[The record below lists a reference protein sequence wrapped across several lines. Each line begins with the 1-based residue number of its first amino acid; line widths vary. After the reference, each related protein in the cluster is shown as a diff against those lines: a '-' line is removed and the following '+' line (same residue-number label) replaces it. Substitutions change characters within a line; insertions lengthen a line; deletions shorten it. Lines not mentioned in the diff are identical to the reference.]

1 MGYNPC
7 RMRRESA
14 KIHWVFILFIAL
26 LAVFAAVA
34 FAPIVSE
41 MRRPPYEVK
50 ALRFMELIRQ
60 NQFPEAAKLLDMES
74 VPKEKRDPKKVLEE
88 RMPLWGVIEK
98 VSLVETIQSPAD
110 LKHPNAKEGVRADLH
125 LQCYLAQ
132 GSAFIYLVPKDG
144 DWVIVDY
151 TLQ

>member
-1 MGYNPC
+1 
-7 RMRRESA
+7 MRRESA
-14 KIHWVFILFIAL
+14 KIHWVFILFIVL

-74 VPKEKRDPKKVLEE
+74 VPEAKRDPKKVLEE
-88 RMPLWGVIEK
+88 RMPLWGTMRRSRWWRRFKALPI
-98 VSLVETIQSPAD
+98 
-110 LKHPNAKEGVRADLH
+110 
-125 LQCYLAQ
+125 
-132 GSAFIYLVPKDG
+132 
-144 DWVIVDY
+144 
-151 TLQ
+151 

>member
-1 MGYNPC
+1 
-7 RMRRESA
+7 MRRESA
-14 KIHWVFILFIAL
+14 KIHWVFILFIVL

-50 ALRFMELIRQ
+50 ALRFMELIRL

-74 VPKEKRDPKKVLEE
+74 VPKQKRDLKKVLEE
-88 RMPLWGVIEK
+88 HMPMWGTIEK
-98 VSLVETIQSPAD
+98 VTLVDTIQSPAD
-110 LKHPNAKEGVRADLH
+110 LKHPNAKEGVRVDIH

-132 GSAFIYLVPKDG
+132 GSAFIYLVPKNG

-151 TLQ
+151 VLQ

>member
-1 MGYNPC
+1 MW
-7 RMRRESA
+7 MRRESA
-14 KIHWVFILFIAL
+14 KIHWVFVLFIVL
-26 LAVFAAVA
+26 LAVFAAMA

-60 NQFPEAAKLLDMES
+60 NKFAEAANLLDMES

-88 RMPLWGVIEK
+88 RMPLWGTIEK
-98 VSLVETIQSPAD
+98 ISLVETIQSPAD
-110 LKHPNAKEGVRADLH
+110 LKHPKAKEGVRVDLH